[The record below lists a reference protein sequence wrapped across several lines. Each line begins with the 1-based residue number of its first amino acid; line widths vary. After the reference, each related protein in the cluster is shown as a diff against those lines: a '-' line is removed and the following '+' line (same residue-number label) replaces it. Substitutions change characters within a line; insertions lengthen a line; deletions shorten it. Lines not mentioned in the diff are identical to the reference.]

1 MSRRREGREAAI
13 QYLYQLDA
21 HGERRLDLRTDFWEL
36 RDSPEPVRLFAE
48 QLINGVNQHVTEI
61 DERLARHLQNFIISR
76 LNMVDRN
83 ILRLA
88 VYEMFFCLETPPIVA
103 INEAIDAAKRFG
115 GEESGRFVNGVLD
128 KIKTE
133 LTRPLRTA
141 NVPQQQKNP
150 ASEGKPPTAKAPK
163 APKTPTAPAAKAQ

>member
-36 RDSPEPVRLFAE
+36 RDSPEPVRAFAE
-48 QLINGVNQHVTEI
+48 QLINGVNQHVAEI
-61 DERLARHLQNFIISR
+61 DERLARHLKNFIISR

-88 VYEMFFCLETPPIVA
+88 VYEMFFSPETPPIVA

-115 GEESGRFVNGVLD
+115 GDDSGKFVNGVLD
-128 KIKTE
+128 KIKSE

-141 NVPQQQKNP
+141 VVP
-150 ASEGKPPTAKAPK
+150 PPKMP
-163 APKTPTAPAAKAQ
+163 APAAATPAAGPQ

>member
-88 VYEMFFCLETPPIVA
+88 VYEMFFCPETPPIVA
-103 INEAIDAAKRFG
+103 INEGIDAAKRFG

-141 NVPQQQKNP
+141 NVPQQQKSP
-150 ASEGKPPTAKAPK
+150 ASEGKAPK